1 MQGIVHRFLLD
12 VAGQMLLV
20 IGSVLEN
27 ENSAI
32 VLLRGEKLAT
42 VESVLSNIS
51 NFFHILDLKEIDVL
65 LKRL

>member
-1 MQGIVHRFLLD
+1 MQGIVHHFLLD

-32 VLLRGEKLAT
+32 ALLRGEKLAT